1 VKATAPLSPVGAA
14 DDRSVATFDVDVGVA
29 TWILMQFQDYYATL
43 EVPRSASQD
52 EIKKAYRRLSKKY
65 HPDVNTGDKGA
76 EEKFKQVGE
85 AYEVLK
91 DPEKRRRYDQLGSAY
106 KQRNGGGGAGG
117 FRPEDFADFG
127 FGGFGG
133 GFGGGAPG
141 GGFRW
146 NNVEWS
152 TGAGGR
158 PGQPPSGFSDFFD
171 AFFGQ
176 GGAQRGRPGTG
187 PAGARR
193 GPAGGRDPFAPQQ
206 REGDTREAEVE
217 IPLEDAFHGATRTIT
232 LQQQVVGADGGRR
245 VEEKSYAVKIPVGI
259 TEGRKIR
266 LKGEGGRGLGGAPAG
281 DLLLK
286 VRFEKHP
293 RFTVVDDHDLLARL
307 YVAPWEAAFGA
318 RVPFATMDG
327 EVKLAIPPG
336 TTSGAKL
343 RLKGKGMPRGTAAD
357 DAGNLTVEVVVVTPT
372 DVSPQEKALLEQ
384 WAALRSSWDPR
395 AR

>member
-1 VKATAPLSPVGAA
+1 
-14 DDRSVATFDVDVGVA
+14 
-29 TWILMQFQDYYATL
+29 MQFQDYYATL
-43 EVPRSASQD
+43 EVSRSASQD

-65 HPDVNTGDKGA
+65 HPDVNTGDKAA
-76 EEKFKQVGE
+76 EEKFKKVGE

-91 DPEKRRRYDQLGSAY
+91 DPDKRRRYDQLGSAY
-106 KQRNGGGGAGG
+106 KQRGAGGPGAAGG

-127 FGGFGG
+127 FGTG

-152 TGAGGR
+152 TGGGAGGGAGGGGR
-158 PGQPPSGFSDFFD
+158 GGQPASGFSDFFD
-171 AFFGQ
+171 AFFSQGGGQAGGPAGFGQ
-176 GGAQRGRPGTG
+176 GGFGQGGPQRGR
-187 PAGARR
+187 AGGAAGGRR
-193 GPAGGRDPFAPQQ
+193 GAGGRDPFAPQQ
-206 REGDTREAEVE
+206 REGETREAEIA
-217 IPLEDAFHGATRTIT
+217 IPLDDAFQGAMRTIT
-232 LQQQVVGADGGRR
+232 LQQQIVGADGGRR
-245 VEEKSYAVKIPVGI
+245 VEEKTYSVKIPVGI

-293 RFTVVDDHDLLARL
+293 RFTVVDDHDLQARL
-307 YVAPWEAAFGA
+307 FVSPWEAAFGA
-318 RVPFATMDG
+318 KVPFSTMDG
-327 EVKLAIPPG
+327 EVKLGVPPG

-343 RLKGKGMPRGTAAD
+343 RLKGKGMPRGAGEEP
-357 DAGNLTVEVVVVTPT
+357 GNLTVEIVVVTPT
-372 DVSPQEKALLEQ
+372 DVSPQEKDLLER
-384 WAALRSSWDPR
+384 WAALRPNWDPR